1 MPPLQEALDKLVTIQ
16 LQEIHANRKRGDVVL
31 FALPIREFPTFSKSY
46 QSRWCLRTLEAF
58 WDSSLYHSSVGFDV
72 CV

>member
-1 MPPLQEALDKLVTIQ
+1 MPPTQKALAELVTKQ
-16 LQEIHANRKRGDVVL
+16 LQEIHAERKRGDVVL
-31 FALPIREFPTFSKSY
+31 FAFPIREFPTFSKSY

-58 WDSSLYHSSVGFDV
+58 WDFSLYHFSVGFDV